1 MAEDFGGLVAGAGV
15 GLGVGAA
22 NQIAVDTAFGQK
34 NPGTTNWIVGSLGAG
49 LGLLGHFALPRRSRA
64 LRQAS
69 DGLVAAGF
77 AVLGQVAAYDADR
90 AMDRVAKSSGSSTS
104 GNAAVPITTS
114 SSSGGTG
121 ASTGAATSAGGAAS
135 AGSTTSALLALDS
148 SDLSFGAQ

>member
-34 NPGTTNWIVGSLGAG
+34 NPPTANWLVGGVTAG
-49 LGLLGHFALPRRSRA
+49 LGLLGHFTLPRRSRA

-77 AVLGQVAAYDADR
+77 TVLGQVATYDADR
-90 AMDRVAKSSGSSTS
+90 AMDRVAKSSGSASASGSTS
-104 GNAAVPITTS
+104 GSGAVPITTS
-114 SSSGGTG
+114 SSSGGAG
-121 ASTGAATSAGGAAS
+121 ATTSAAAS

-148 SDLSFGAQ
+148 SDLNFGAQ

>member
-22 NQIAVDTAFGQK
+22 NQIAIDTAFGQK
-34 NPGTTNWIVGSLGAG
+34 NPPTANWLVGGVTAG
-49 LGLLGHFALPRRSRA
+49 LGLLGHFTLPRRSRA

-77 AVLGQVAAYDADR
+77 TVLGQVATYDADR
-90 AMDRVAKSSGSSTS
+90 AMDRVAKSSGSANSS
-104 GNAAVPITTS
+104 GNGALPITTS

-121 ASTGAATSAGGAAS
+121 ASSGNSAS
-135 AGSTTSALLALDS
+135 AGALTYFGSTNYA
-148 SDLSFGAQ
+148 DLP